1 MEGASV
7 DLVVASSP
15 GYLVAHSWTDL
26 RMHVFWLNGQH
37 LLSATLPT
45 RIECMTTDSTGLV
58 LITGSSHG
66 LLSFREIWSLQ
77 ELSSMDFNE
86 YGAIT
91 SLAFSED
98 TQFLLVGSEDGTLSV
113 ATDPEERWRALDA
126 ALQKSTLGV

>member
-1 MEGASV
+1 
-7 DLVVASSP
+7 
-15 GYLVAHSWTDL
+15 
-26 RMHVFWLNGQH
+26 
-37 LLSATLPT
+37 
-45 RIECMTTDSTGLV
+45 
-58 LITGSSHG
+58 
-66 LLSFREIWSLQ
+66 
-77 ELSSMDFNE
+77 MDFNE